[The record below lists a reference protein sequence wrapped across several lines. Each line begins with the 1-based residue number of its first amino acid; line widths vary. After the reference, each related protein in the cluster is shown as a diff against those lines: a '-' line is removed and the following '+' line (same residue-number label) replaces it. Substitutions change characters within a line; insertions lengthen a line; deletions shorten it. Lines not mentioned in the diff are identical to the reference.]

1 MSWKFKGNIVTEENT
16 PDGAVGFVYKIVH
29 TPTGKADTKGGDK
42 TKIEA
47 DGGLNL
53 SKDDKKLTKARGG
66 ALNEKK
72 YSDSVKK

>member
-1 MSWKFKGNIVTEENT
+1 MASILEMYEKSLPK
-16 PDGAVGFVYKIVH
+16 
-29 TPTGKADTKGGDK
+29 TGKADTKGGDK

-53 SKDDKKLTKARGG
+53 SKDEKKLTKARGG

-72 YSDSVKK
+72 YSDSIAKK

>member
-1 MSWKFKGNIVTEENT
+1 MASIIDIYKKGIPT
-16 PDGAVGFVYKIVH
+16 
-29 TPTGKADTKGGDK
+29 TGKANLKGGDK

-53 SKDDKKLTKARGG
+53 SKDDKKLSKARGG
-66 ALNEKK
+66 QLNDKK

>member
-1 MSWKFKGNIVTEENT
+1 MASILEMYEKSLPK
-16 PDGAVGFVYKIVH
+16 
-29 TPTGKADTKGGDK
+29 TGKADLKGGDK

-53 SKDDKKLTKARGG
+53 SKDEKKLSKARGG

-72 YSDSVKK
+72 YSDSVTKK

>member
-1 MSWKFKGNIVTEENT
+1 MASILEMYEKSL
-16 PDGAVGFVYKIVH
+16 
-29 TPTGKADTKGGDK
+29 PTTAKADTKGGDK

-53 SKDDKKLTKARGG
+53 SKDDKKLAKARGG

-72 YSDSVKK
+72 YSDYITKK

>member
-1 MSWKFKGNIVTEENT
+1 MASILEMYEKSLQK
-16 PDGAVGFVYKIVH
+16 
-29 TPTGKADTKGGDK
+29 TGKADTKGGDK

-53 SKDDKKLTKARGG
+53 SKDEKKLSKARGG

-72 YSDSVKK
+72 YSDSVTKK